1 MNSIIHSLWLRHGVF
16 ATTLFFTVNATAE
29 TEMTLRSAL
38 NKTLQNNNELKAY
51 HFNLLAEE
59 GMHVQAGILPSPKM
73 GLEVDNLLGTK
84 SHDGIQKSEVT
95 LSFSQTVEMMSK
107 RQNRLAVSK
116 SRHDKLLL
124 ERELSKVDVLAE
136 TTRRYYQLLKLQAI
150 SGSIHRQIE
159 NNKQALQKVQRLV
172 SIGTADP
179 LDVSTL
185 NLQLKQNK
193 ALLKANLN
201 RYRTAQHQLANMWQ
215 SAERIH
221 PKGNLLVLPKV
232 PNETSIQ
239 QIVDESPAILHQ
251 LSLLREAD
259 SNLQLVQSQSRSNIT
274 YQFGLTHRQIDN
286 SQSVNLGVS
295 MPLNFKNPNRG
306 RIAAAQA
313 RLKANKWQLE
323 AASQDLKL
331 RLKEHLLNMQTHID
345 QANDIQHSLLPE
357 VKKLTS
363 LTLKS
368 YQRGS
373 ASILQYTA
381 AQQQLFDLEIQYI
394 NASAQAYNSLLEL
407 ERLTGSSLAQQ
418 GDK

>member
-179 LDVSTL
+179 LDISTL